1 MSPASY
7 QTAPPRAVSSDAAT
21 LGRYSDQVLVVA
33 PHGFAVQSPVPGA
46 DTLIDLPLSLRGEFP
61 PRSPSAGSDSRA
73 GNGTR
78 TRDPNL
84 GKVVLYQLSYSR
96 EAERILVSGSPRRND
111 PRLGVIDDRR
121 GSHGGEGDRTPDLV
135 NAIHALSQLSYA
147 PGPISHPRMAP
158 RQHGNVA
165 RALPSVNEV
174 CGDWRSRQPRFRSEY
189 GDR

>member
-7 QTAPPRAVSSDAAT
+7 QTAPPRDVSFKNPEPSADT
-21 LGRYSDQVLVVA
+21 PTDGGPSGPVLS
-33 PHGFAVQSPVPGA
+33 PHGLSGPYDSESGA
-46 DTLIDLPLSLRGEFP
+46 SAP
-61 PRSPSAGSDSRA
+61 PRRA

-96 EAERILVSGSPRRND
+96 EA
-111 PRLGVIDDRR
+111 DDFSVQPAPAQRPVCPGR
-121 GSHGGEGDRTPDLV
+121 TRPKMDHGGEGDRTPDLV

-147 PGPISHPRMAP
+147 PAKLSRLRSAP

-165 RALPSVNEV
+165 RVAASVNEAYTV
-174 CGDWRSRQPRFRSEY
+174 RTGPNAFVFTVIRRP
-189 GDR
+189 